1 MTLLLVMCCL
11 LVSFHGSMSLLTY
24 AALTAIDALQDDKEE
39 HLIIVL
45 FSIVWPLGLGL
56 ILAEIYDADRKKP
69 RLKTGL

>member
-1 MTLLLVMCCL
+1 
-11 LVSFHGSMSLLTY
+11 MSLLTY